1 MGRGPVGLVVQL
13 EVGAAHNTP
22 SVLLVAQPY
31 SYRIAP
37 YVSAATKLGINIII
51 ASQSENSL
59 ISEVKQGIYVD
70 FSHPQQAVEII
81 RTELK
86 EKTIVA
92 VIGCDDSTVELAAL
106 VAARLNLPHNPPLAA
121 KFSSRKDLARSRLQE
136 AGCRV
141 PEFAL
146 INLSHPVLR
155 QCQQLNF
162 PCVVKPLHLSASQ
175 GVIRVDSL
183 EQLTRVCERIR
194 GIIQESSDLFLR
206 THVLIERYL
215 PGVEIAF
222 EGYLLQGALTVLAI
236 FDKPDPLEG
245 PFFEETIY
253 VTPTR
258 LTPLQQRQVF
268 TSVQEACHAYGLITG
283 PVHAELR
290 VNPEGAWI
298 LEIAARTIG
307 GECSQVFSLD
317 GGIELEQ
324 MVINLA
330 MGRDFK
336 VPVLET
342 ARGVMMIPIPKKG
355 LLRRVEGVFAA
366 SQVLGIEKVDIIIRE
381 GNYLVPLPEGNSYL
395 GYLFAQGDTSQ
406 AVVAALQEAFSY
418 LRVVT
423 APTFSLVAE

>member
-1 MGRGPVGLVVQL
+1 
-13 EVGAAHNTP
+13 VGAAHNTP

-81 RTELK
+81 RIELK
-86 EKTIVA
+86 EKAIAA

-183 EQLTRVCERIR
+183 EQLTPVCERIR

>member
-81 RTELK
+81 RIELK

-183 EQLTRVCERIR
+183 EQLTPVCERIR

-395 GYLFAQGDTSQ
+395 GYLFAQADTSQ
-406 AVVAALQEAFSY
+406 AVVAALQEAFSH

>member
-1 MGRGPVGLVVQL
+1 MGLVVQL

-37 YVSAATKLGINIII
+37 YVSAATQLGINVII

-59 ISEVKQGIYVD
+59 VSEVKQGINVD
-70 FSHPQQAVEII
+70 LSNLNQAVATL

-92 VIGCDDSTVELAAL
+92 VIGCDDSTVELAAS
-106 VAARLNLPHNPPLAA
+106 VAACLNLSHNPPLAA
-121 KFSSRKDLARSRLQE
+121 KLSNRKDLARSRLQE

-146 INLSHPVLR
+146 INLSQPLSA
-155 QCQQLNF
+155 QLSEVVF

-183 EQLTRVCERIR
+183 EQLTPVCERIKE
-194 GIIQESSDLFLR
+194 IIKDSSDLYLR
-206 THVLIERYL
+206 THVLVERYL
-215 PGVEIAF
+215 PGIEIAF
-222 EGYLLQGALTVLAI
+222 EGYLLQGALKVLAI

-258 LTPLQQRQVF
+258 LTDQQQRQVF
-268 TSVQEACHAYGLITG
+268 TSVQEACRAYGLVTG

-290 VNPEGAWI
+290 VNQEGAWI

-317 GGIELEQ
+317 GGIDLEQ

-342 ARGVMMIPIPKKG
+342 ARGVMMIPIAKKG
-355 LLRRVEGVFAA
+355 LLRRVEGVGAA

-381 GNYLVPLPEGNSYL
+381 GNYLLPLPEGNSYL
-395 GYLFAQGDTSQ
+395 GYIFAQADTSQ
-406 AVVAALQEAFSY
+406 AVVAALQEAFSH

>member
-1 MGRGPVGLVVQL
+1 MGLVVQL

-37 YVSAATKLGINIII
+37 YVSAATQLGINVII

-59 ISEVKQGIYVD
+59 VSEVKQGINVD
-70 FSHPQQAVEII
+70 LSNLNQAVATL

-92 VIGCDDSTVELAAL
+92 VIGCDDSTVELAAS
-106 VAARLNLPHNPPLAA
+106 VAACLNLSHNPPLAA
-121 KFSSRKDLARSRLQE
+121 KLSNRKDLARSRLQE

-146 INLSHPVLR
+146 INLSQPLSA
-155 QCQQLNF
+155 QLSEVVF

-183 EQLTRVCERIR
+183 EQLTPVCERIKE
-194 GIIQESSDLFLR
+194 IIKDSSDLYLR
-206 THVLIERYL
+206 THVLVERYL
-215 PGVEIAF
+215 PGIEIAF
-222 EGYLLQGALTVLAI
+222 EGYLLQGALKVLAI

-258 LTPLQQRQVF
+258 LTDQQQRQVF
-268 TSVQEACHAYGLITG
+268 TSVQEACRAYGLVTG

-290 VNPEGAWI
+290 VNQEGAWI

-317 GGIELEQ
+317 GGIDLEQ

-342 ARGVMMIPIPKKG
+342 ARGVMMIPIVKKG
-355 LLRRVEGVFAA
+355 LLRRVEGVGAA

-381 GNYLVPLPEGNSYL
+381 GNYLLPLPEGNHYL
-395 GYLFAQGDTSQ
+395 GYIFAQADSPQ
-406 AVVAALQEAFSY
+406 AVVVALREAYSH
-418 LRVVT
+418 LTVVT
-423 APTFSLVAE
+423 APIFSLVVE

>member
-1 MGRGPVGLVVQL
+1 
-13 EVGAAHNTP
+13 
-22 SVLLVAQPY
+22 
-31 SYRIAP
+31 
-37 YVSAATKLGINIII
+37 
-51 ASQSENSL
+51 
-59 ISEVKQGIYVD
+59 
-70 FSHPQQAVEII
+70 
-81 RTELK
+81 
-86 EKTIVA
+86 
-92 VIGCDDSTVELAAL
+92 
-106 VAARLNLPHNPPLAA
+106 
-121 KFSSRKDLARSRLQE
+121 
-136 AGCRV
+136 
-141 PEFAL
+141 
-146 INLSHPVLR
+146 
-155 QCQQLNF
+155 
-162 PCVVKPLHLSASQ
+162 
-175 GVIRVDSL
+175 
-183 EQLTRVCERIR
+183 
-194 GIIQESSDLFLR
+194 
-206 THVLIERYL
+206 
-215 PGVEIAF
+215 
-222 EGYLLQGALTVLAI
+222 
-236 FDKPDPLEG
+236 
-245 PFFEETIY
+245 
-253 VTPTR
+253 
-258 LTPLQQRQVF
+258 VF

-395 GYLFAQGDTSQ
+395 GYLFAQADTPQ

-423 APTFSLVAE
+423 APVFSLVAE

>member
-1 MGRGPVGLVVQL
+1 VRLII
-13 EVGAAHNTP
+13 T
-22 SVLLVAQPY
+22 SFVLLVTQPY

-37 YVSAATKLGINIII
+37 YVSAATQLGLNVII
-51 ASQSENSL
+51 ASQGGNSL
-59 ISEVKQGIYVD
+59 VSEVKQGIHVD
-70 FSHPQQAVEII
+70 LSNLNQAVAIL

-86 EKTIVA
+86 DKTIVA
-92 VIGCDDSTVELAAL
+92 VIGCDDSTVELAAS
-106 VAARLNLPHNPPLAA
+106 VAAYLNLPHNPPLAT

-136 AGCRV
+136 VGCRV

-146 INLSHPVLR
+146 INLSHPVLG

-175 GVIRVDSL
+175 GVIRVDNS
-183 EQLTRVCERIR
+183 EQLTQACERIR
-194 GIIQESSDLFLR
+194 GIIKDSSDLFLR
-206 THVLIERYL
+206 MHVLIERYL
-215 PGVEIAF
+215 PGVEVAF
-222 EGYLLQGALTVLAI
+222 EGYLLQGALTELAI

-258 LTPLQQRQVF
+258 LTDQQQQDVF
-268 TSVQEACHAYGLITG
+268 SRVQEACHAYGLVTG

-290 VNPEGAWI
+290 VNQEGAWI

-307 GECSQVFSLD
+307 GECSQVFSLG

-324 MVINLA
+324 MVIKLA

-336 VPVLET
+336 VPVFET

-355 LLRRVEGVFAA
+355 LLRRVEGVGAA
-366 SQVLGIEKVDIIIRE
+366 RQVLGIEKVDIIIRE
-381 GNYLVPLPEGNSYL
+381 GNYVVPLPEGNSYL
-395 GYLFAQGDTSQ
+395 GYLFAQADTPQ
-406 AVVAALQEAFSY
+406 AVVAALQEAFSH

-423 APTFSLVAE
+423 APAFSLVAV

>member
-1 MGRGPVGLVVQL
+1 VGRGPVGLVVQL

-81 RTELK
+81 RIELK

-183 EQLTRVCERIR
+183 EQLTPVCERIR

>member
-1 MGRGPVGLVVQL
+1 MFLRQPVGRGPVGLVVQL

-81 RTELK
+81 RIELK

-183 EQLTRVCERIR
+183 EQLTPVCERIR

-245 PFFEETIY
+245 PFFE
-253 VTPTR
+253 
-258 LTPLQQRQVF
+258 
-268 TSVQEACHAYGLITG
+268 
-283 PVHAELR
+283 
-290 VNPEGAWI
+290 
-298 LEIAARTIG
+298 
-307 GECSQVFSLD
+307 
-317 GGIELEQ
+317 
-324 MVINLA
+324 
-330 MGRDFK
+330 
-336 VPVLET
+336 
-342 ARGVMMIPIPKKG
+342 
-355 LLRRVEGVFAA
+355 
-366 SQVLGIEKVDIIIRE
+366 
-381 GNYLVPLPEGNSYL
+381 
-395 GYLFAQGDTSQ
+395 
-406 AVVAALQEAFSY
+406 
-418 LRVVT
+418 
-423 APTFSLVAE
+423 

>member
-81 RTELK
+81 RIELK

-183 EQLTRVCERIR
+183 EQLTPVCERIR

>member
-183 EQLTRVCERIR
+183 EQLTPVCERIR

>member
-81 RTELK
+81 RIELK

>member
-37 YVSAATKLGINIII
+37 YVSAATQLGLTVII

-59 ISEVKQGIYVD
+59 VSEVKQGIHVD
-70 FSHPQQAVEII
+70 LSNLNQAVATL

-92 VIGCDDSTVELAAL
+92 VIGCDDSTVELAAS
-106 VAARLNLPHNPPLAA
+106 VAACLNLPHNPPLAA

-194 GIIQESSDLFLR
+194 GIIKDSSDLFLR

-258 LTPLQQRQVF
+258 LSDHQQQQVF
-268 TSVQEACHAYGLITG
+268 SRVQEACHAYGLVTG

-290 VNPEGAWI
+290 VNREGAWI

-307 GECSQVFSLD
+307 GECSQVFSLG

-342 ARGVMMIPIPKKG
+342 ARGVMMIPIAKKG
-355 LLRRVEGVFAA
+355 LLRRVEGVGAA

-395 GYLFAQGDTSQ
+395 GYLFAQADTPQ
-406 AVVAALQEAFSY
+406 AVVAALQEAFSH

-423 APTFSLVAE
+423 APAFSLVAE